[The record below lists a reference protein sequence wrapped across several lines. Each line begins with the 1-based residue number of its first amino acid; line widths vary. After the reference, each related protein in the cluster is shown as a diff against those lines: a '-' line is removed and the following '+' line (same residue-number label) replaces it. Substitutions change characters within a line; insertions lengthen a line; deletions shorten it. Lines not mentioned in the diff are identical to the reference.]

1 MKSNTKPLSSKV
13 FAGFLLVV
21 TLMTGL
27 VLFFS
32 FQTIRNRYISI
43 LAQNLRNINS
53 AIRPQVDYYLKER
66 NYSSLNSLVRRVG
79 AESDVRV
86 TVILADGTV
95 VADSKRDPATMG
107 NHAGRPEFREALSR
121 GAGESKR
128 YSETLHN
135 EMIYNALPVIADGK
149 ILGATRISIFIE
161 QVDQLISKLTIDILK
176 IAAIVIL
183 ISLIGALLFSR
194 SVSKRLKLLSGASR
208 RVASGDFSV
217 KVSIKGRDEIR
228 ELADNFN
235 NMTGQLESL
244 FYKVNSQ
251 REEFQSLITSIQEG
265 LVVID
270 RQGVILLSNNSF
282 NRLFHGRDH
291 TGKHYPEVVGEL
303 ELAALVNETI
313 NTRASYSR
321 EIILSGRSFFVSSS
335 YITIKEEIVLL
346 FHDISELKKFEQIKK
361 DFIVNV
367 SHELRTPLTAIKG
380 FIETLEET
388 SENEENLHYID
399 IIKRHTNRLI
409 NIVQDLLI
417 LSQVEGANAK
427 LLPSMVNAQ
436 ELIENVLKIFEQ
448 KIEEKGLAVRIEAE
462 EGLPK
467 LKLDTFRFEQ
477 VMVNLIDNAIKHT
490 DEGEIVIKIFQDA
503 DCVKIQ
509 VIDTG
514 SGIAKEDLERIFER
528 FYTVDKSRSRKLGGT
543 GLGLSIVKHIVLQH
557 KGSIDV
563 QSEPGKGSCF
573 TVALPVKAGKA
584 PR

>member
-448 KIEEKGLAVRIEAE
+448 KIEEKGLSVRIEAE